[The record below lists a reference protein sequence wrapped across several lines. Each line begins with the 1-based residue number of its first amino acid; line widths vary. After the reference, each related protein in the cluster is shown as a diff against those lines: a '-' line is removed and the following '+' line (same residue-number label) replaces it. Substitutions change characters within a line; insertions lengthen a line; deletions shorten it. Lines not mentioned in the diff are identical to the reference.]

1 LCVCTR
7 SWTRGAARVGR
18 SFSLC
23 TPTTFDARRHG
34 VEEKINDN
42 DRTAVRPDNTH
53 RCWVP
58 RPCLPVGSRKTCY
71 HDLRRRSCYCRF
83 QWGELIAVRYTGR
96 IDTHAH
102 TGDWRTRARVASVV
116 AARYSCC
123 CRRTNYGRSGVTGD
137 RITRLVGRVQSL
149 YSHRPRYIIITTY
162 L

>member
-1 LCVCTR
+1 MNAGRRTR
-7 SWTRGAARVGR
+7 RTVVLAMHTDYVWRETAWRWG
-18 SFSLC
+18 
-23 TPTTFDARRHG
+23 
-34 VEEKINDN
+34 KKNDN
-42 DRTAVRPDNTH
+42 EQNRGRPDNTH

-83 QWGELIAVRYTGR
+83 QWGELNAVRYTGR

-149 YSHRPRYIIITTY
+149 YSHRPRYIIITNK
-162 L
+162 